1 MYFDNR
7 PGTYILNARIRLEE
21 GTNNSQVYFDGM
33 GVRGGGGRFT
43 KNLTPI
49 IGNLLRFLAQVLSPM
64 KLKFIFMGIFTP
76 ML

>member
-33 GVRGGGGRFT
+33 GGGGFT